1 MPRFSSGFLRGAI
14 LAVLFVGAGSASAER
29 ASPKPPPDPET
40 PGLALPERSAALIE
54 RIQIEQKALETL
66 EAEFVQ
72 RRESEFLTHPEESRG
87 RFAYRAPDR
96 VRWDYLTPKPVA
108 LVLDDKEM
116 VTWYQDL
123 GKAERVK
130 VGRVS
135 SQVFRYLNA
144 SGSLEN
150 LMKYFAVTITFSR
163 APGEPYRLELQPRYT
178 RIKKRLSG
186 MTIWIDRKLF
196 LPVRVRYIESNGD
209 TTEYR
214 FESLRRNSPI
224 PDGRFDLALPQGVE
238 VKEVDLDRDRSGDVP

>member
-1 MPRFSSGFLRGAI
+1 MPRLSRRILRGAI
-14 LAVLFVGAGSASAER
+14 LALILFSAGAAFAER
-29 ASPKPPPDPET
+29 AAPKPPPDPEA
-40 PGLALPERSAALIE
+40 PGLALPERSSALIN
-54 RIQIEQKALETL
+54 RIQIEQKALESL
-66 EAEFVQ
+66 EADFVQ
-72 RRESEFLTHPEESRG
+72 LRESEFLTQAEESRG

-96 VRWDYLTPKPVA
+96 VRWDYVTPKPVA

-116 VTWYQDL
+116 LTWYQDL

-150 LMKYFAVTITFSR
+150 LMKYFAVTITFSKV
-163 APGEPYRLELQPRYT
+163 PGEPYRLELQPRYA

-196 LPVRVRYIESNGD
+196 LPVKVRYVESNGD

-214 FESLRRNSPI
+214 FESLRRNEPI
-224 PDGRFDLALPQGVE
+224 PDGRFELALPPGVE
-238 VKEVDLDRDRSGDVP
+238 VKEVDLDRDRSGDAP